1 MTAKLYNLA
10 RMSVSVGG
18 TGTITLNAAVT
29 GFLTFGLAGA
39 SDGDLITYAINDPG
53 TGPTTSEIG
62 RATYNSSATVT
73 LSNRNVFAS
82 TSGGAAINVSVNAHV
97 FICPARDDFAG
108 DWCYTQ
114 ANLGGL

>member
-1 MTAKLYNLA
+1 MTAKLNNLA

-29 GFLTFGLAGA
+29 GFLTFALAGA
-39 SDGDLITYAINDPG
+39 QDGDFITYAINDPG
-53 TGPTTSEIG
+53 TSATASEIG

-73 LSNRNVFAS
+73 LSNRNVLAS

-97 FICPARDDFAG
+97 FVCPAREDFAG
-108 DWCYTQ
+108 DWCQTH